1 MKVSSVV
8 FSTFATALRRRPAQ
22 RNRGQGLVEFA
33 LILPLLLL
41 LVFGI
46 IEVGRLLLIYTT
58 VQAASREAGRYASAA
73 GEVSDGIPYY
83 LDKPGIINSARRIA
97 SLLAS
102 PTASINISGDDWC
115 VVNPDSPPPCSL
127 WGTITYDS
135 GPGTDTF
142 TPASPSDVRL
152 RDRVNVTVITHYD
165 PIPAILGIVPL
176 QGFDITATT
185 SRTIIKEV
193 SIEPGV
199 GGGGGGNNPPS
210 VRITSPA
217 SGAEFLPS
225 ETICFN
231 ATATDAEDG
240 DLSASIQWSSSPSD
254 LSGTGSSVCTTLSEG
269 EYTITAQVFDADG
282 DTGTDSITILVN
294 GPPVVNILSPN
305 SGIQVEEGTLL
316 TFEATAS
323 DALDGDL
330 SSQIVWLDNGV
341 QFRTGASFTYSALTL
356 GFHTIT
362 AQATDQYGL
371 TGSASITLAV
381 IARTPPNVT
390 ILSPPNDVDYAVGTE
405 VVFSGEAIDAKDG
418 NLSADLQWSSSLDG
432 FLGSGASL
440 TTSALRPGT
449 HTITA
454 SATDSDGLTG
464 SASVTIRIVDDSPP
478 VVNILSPINGARFN
492 RGQPITFSGTAS
504 DTVDGNLTSSLTWY
518 SSISGQIGSGGS
530 FTRSN
535 LPAGPHTITAR
546 VTDSDNLT
554 GVAQIVIYI
563 DDVNTPPTVV
573 INSPGDNATFRQRD
587 PIHFS
592 GTATDPQEGN
602 LSALLQWVSSIDGS
616 IGSGSSFTLTTL
628 SPGTHVITASVT
640 DYGGLSAHDTVSI
653 VVRELICPA
662 PGSAVFSY
670 TGQNVDKLTWILTI
684 PTGVTQTEPFVMN
697 ALSIDLFNPQGAV
710 LSSVTVEGQPVPFSR
725 SGDLYTAT
733 ASPVWS
739 GYFRS
744 NGTIEVIFNFDP
756 RARRDRSGPFTMRA
770 TFSPCDSIQ
779 SVASP

>member
-1 MKVSSVV
+1 MKVSSDLFAV
-8 FSTFATALRRRPAQ
+8 FVTALRRRLAQ
-22 RNRGQGLVEFA
+22 RHRGQGLVEFA

-41 LVFGI
+41 LVLGI
-46 IEVGRLLLIYTT
+46 IEAGRLLVIYSS
-58 VQAASREAGRYASAA
+58 VQAASREAARYASAA
-73 GEVSDGIPYY
+73 GEAYPGTPYY
-83 LDKPGIINSARRIA
+83 LDSAGIAAAANRIA
-97 SLLAS
+97 VLVAPSS
-102 PTASINISGDDWC
+102 
-115 VVNPDSPPPCSL
+115 V
-127 WGTITYDS
+127 TITYDH
-135 GPGTDTF
+135 GPGTEPF
-142 TPASPSDVRL
+142 TPASASDVQL
-152 RDRVNVTVITHYD
+152 RDRVNIAVAARYE
-165 PIPAILGIVPL
+165 PILGLTPL

-193 SIEPGV
+193 SIEPG
-199 GGGGGGNNPPS
+199 GGGGGGGSNNPPT
-210 VRITSPA
+210 VRITSPG

-231 ATATDAEDG
+231 ATASDTEDG
-240 DLSASIQWSSSPSD
+240 DLSASIQWSSNPGG
-254 LSGTGSSVCTTLSEG
+254 LSGTGGSVCAMMGEG
-269 EYTITAQVFDADG
+269 NYTINAQVYDSDG
-282 DTGTDSITILVN
+282 NIGTDSITIVVN
-294 GPPVVNILSPN
+294 GPPVVNILLPN

-323 DALDGDL
+323 DTMDGNL

-341 QFRTGASFTYSALTL
+341 QFRTGASFTYSALAL

-362 AQATDQYGL
+362 AQATDSHGL
-371 TGSASITLAV
+371 TGSASITLAI

-390 ILSPPNDVDYAVGTE
+390 ILSPPNDVDYAVGTA
-405 VVFSGEAIDAKDG
+405 VAFSGEAIDAKDG
-418 NLSADLQWSSSLDG
+418 DLSANLEWTSSLDG
-432 FLGSGASL
+432 PLGSGASF
-440 TTSALRPGT
+440 TNAALSPGT

-464 SASVTIRIVDDSPP
+464 SASVIIRIVDDSPP
-478 VVNILSPINGARFN
+478 VVNILSPSDGAHFIP
-492 RGQPITFSGTAS
+492 GQPITFSGTAS

-554 GVAQIVIYI
+554 GVDQIVIYI
-563 DDVNTPPTVV
+563 DEINTPPTVV
-573 INSPGDNATFRQRD
+573 INSPGENTTFRERD

-592 GTATDPQEGN
+592 GTATDPQEGD

-628 SPGTHVITASVT
+628 SPGTHVITATVT

-653 VVRELICPA
+653 VVNELICPA

-670 TGQNVDKLTWILTI
+670 TGPYVDKLTWILTI
-684 PTGVTQTEPFVMN
+684 PSGVTQTEPFVMT

-710 LSSVTVEGQPVPFSR
+710 LNSVTVEGQPVTF
-725 SGDLYTAT
+725 T

-739 GYFRS
+739 GFFRS

-756 RARRDRSGPFTMRA
+756 RARRSDRSGPFTMRA

-779 SVASP
+779 SVAAP

>member
-1 MKVSSVV
+1 MKVSSDM
-8 FSTFATALRRRPAQ
+8 FSAFTTVLRRRLAR

-41 LVFGI
+41 LVLGI
-46 IEVGRLLLIYTT
+46 IEAGRLLVIYSS
-58 VQAASREAGRYASAA
+58 VQAASREAARYASAA
-73 GEVSDGIPYY
+73 GEVYPGVPYY
-83 LDKPGIINSARRIA
+83 LDSAGIAAAANRIA
-97 SLLAS
+97 VLVAPSS
-102 PTASINISGDDWC
+102 
-115 VVNPDSPPPCSL
+115 V
-127 WGTITYDS
+127 TITYDH
-135 GPGTDTF
+135 GPDTSTF
-142 TPASPSDVRL
+142 TPASASDVQL
-152 RDRVNVTVITHYD
+152 RDRVNIAVAARYE
-165 PIPAILGIVPL
+165 PILGLTPL
-176 QGFDITATT
+176 QGFDITAVT

-193 SIEPGV
+193 SIEPG
-199 GGGGGGNNPPS
+199 GGGGGGGSNNPPM
-210 VRITSPA
+210 VNITSPN
-217 SGAEFLPS
+217 SGEEFLPS
-225 ETICFN
+225 ETICFS
-231 ATATDAEDG
+231 ATATDTEDG
-240 DLSASIQWSSSPSD
+240 DLSASIQWSSNPSG
-254 LSGTGSSVCTTLSEG
+254 LSGSGGNTCTTLSEG
-269 EYTITAQVFDADG
+269 EYTITAQVFDSDG
-282 DTGTDSITILVN
+282 NVGTDSITILVN
-294 GPPVVNILSPN
+294 GPPQVTILSPN

-316 TFEATAS
+316 TFQATAF
-323 DALDGDL
+323 DTLDGDL

-341 QFRTGASFTYSALTL
+341 QFRTGASFTYSTLAL

-362 AQATDQYGL
+362 AQATDQHGL
-371 TGSASITLAV
+371 TGSASVTLAV
-381 IARTPPNVT
+381 IARTPPNVI
-390 ILSPPNDVDYAVGTE
+390 ILSPPNGVDYAVGTA

-418 NLSADLQWSSSLDG
+418 DLSASLQWSSSLDG
-432 FLGSGASL
+432 FLGSGAGF

-464 SASVTIRIVDDSPP
+464 SATVTIRIVDDSPP
-478 VVNILSPINGARFN
+478 VVNILSPIDGAHFN
-492 RGQPITFSGTAS
+492 RGQIITFSGTAS

-554 GVAQIVIYI
+554 GVDQVVIYI

-573 INSPGDNATFRQRD
+573 INSPGDNTTFRQRD

-592 GTATDPQEGN
+592 GTATDPQEGD
-602 LSALLQWVSSIDGS
+602 LSALIQWVSSIDGS

-628 SPGTHVITASVT
+628 SPGTHVITATVT

-653 VVRELICPA
+653 VVNELICPA

-684 PTGVTQTEPFVMN
+684 PSGVTQTDPFVMT

-733 ASPVWS
+733 ANPVWS
-739 GYFRS
+739 GFFRS

-770 TFSPCDSIQ
+770 AFSPCDSIQ